1 MCENIVSDAL
11 IESVFKKPIKDD
23 DETAFLD
30 GHGFCRKKIS
40 LLNKQTDEWYYAWYT
55 DVVHNGHKVTIR
67 LCRLVDEFYIGV
79 GGTWKEIGRT
89 QELKGPTP
97 NKWHA
102 DIVVWNCDTKESTE
116 YNLDF
121 LSVMDVLRFAIKSC
135 DTTTEM
141 K

>member
-30 GHGFCRKKIS
+30 SHGFCRKKIS
-40 LLNKQTDEWYYAWYT
+40 LLNKQTDEWYYAWYA
-55 DVVHNGHKVTIR
+55 DVMHNGRKVTIR

-79 GGTWKEIGRT
+79 GGTWREIGRT
-89 QELKGPTP
+89 QELEGTTP

-135 DTTTEM
+135 DTATEM